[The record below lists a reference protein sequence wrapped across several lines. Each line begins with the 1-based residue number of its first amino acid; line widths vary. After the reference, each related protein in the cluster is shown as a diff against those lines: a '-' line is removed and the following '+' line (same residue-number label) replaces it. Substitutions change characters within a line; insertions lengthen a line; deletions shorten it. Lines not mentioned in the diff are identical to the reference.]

1 MGNHTKSL
9 FPYYGGKFNQLRD
22 ILDVM
27 GEHFDSF
34 GIVVDFFARSGKVL
48 LNIPEEWMKMKVYN
62 DINKGLYA
70 TFRFS

>member
-1 MGNHTKSL
+1 
-9 FPYYGGKFNQLRD
+9 
-22 ILDVM
+22 M